1 MRPFTTHK
9 PPCSIAASTAK
20 VIKGTKKKK
29 IFMAP
34 FYGWDYTSSR
44 LEQLLGGSLLFP
56 TKFPK
61 IPSTHFIDLGWW
73 KD

>member
-1 MRPFTTHK
+1 
-9 PPCSIAASTAK
+9 
-20 VIKGTKKKK
+20 
-29 IFMAP
+29 MAP

-44 LEQLLGGSLLFP
+44 LEQLLGGSSLFP